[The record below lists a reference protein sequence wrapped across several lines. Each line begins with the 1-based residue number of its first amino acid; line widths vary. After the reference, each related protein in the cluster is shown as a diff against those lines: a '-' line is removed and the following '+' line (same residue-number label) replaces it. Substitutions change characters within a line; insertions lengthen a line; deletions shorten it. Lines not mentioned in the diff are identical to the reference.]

1 MGDRLLLRR
10 QRTQAC
16 AVSQTGNGRRRGRR
30 HKEPKPTRR
39 RGSCVAAPEKG
50 KQLVRV
56 GQRGASGGMQGGP
69 RRGRSPITG
78 PALPPAAQ
86 AAQTKIKKSPRARR
100 AQQTPRKGQ
109 ARFLCPLNTRRAGGQ
124 NNIKRKTAVPAGYKS
139 YRSEDKPCFFCLET
153 PTAKNPRP
161 PRRLPKRRTLS

>member
-50 KQLVRV
+50 KLLVRV
-56 GQRGASGGMQGGP
+56 GQRGASGGDARGAEKGAQPHNRP
-69 RRGRSPITG
+69 R
-78 PALPPAAQ
+78 LAA
-86 AAQTKIKKSPRARR
+86 
-100 AQQTPRKGQ
+100 
-109 ARFLCPLNTRRAGGQ
+109 RRAGGQ
-124 NNIKRKTAVPAGYKS
+124 NNRKEKATVSAGHRSHLSKDKPFFIFLGIYEPDMDMATVQVLLDCLKS
-139 YRSEDKPCFFCLET
+139 YWCS
-153 PTAKNPRP
+153 
-161 PRRLPKRRTLS
+161 